1 MSFVFH
7 LFATVI
13 DVFTYLILINVIA
26 SWIRA
31 ANVRLPPFLYDIL
44 AAIDSIVD
52 PVLAPIRRLMPNLGG
67 LDFSPLIALL
77 LLQVISQALHS
88 M

>member
-1 MSFVFH
+1 MSLVFH
-7 LFATVI
+7 LFATII
-13 DVFTYLILINVIA
+13 DVFTYLILINVIG

-31 ANVRLPPFLYDIL
+31 ANVRLPTFLYDIL

-67 LDFSPLIALL
+67 LDFSPLIALI
-77 LLQVISQALHS
+77 LLQVISQAFHS